1 MPLKMKLF
9 GVKYKVYESLG
20 IVLVVCWIRL
30 YMYILSLFIGKIA
43 HTFYVILVKSIWLT
57 WVYQQCI
64 HYTVHTLTLLFGV
77 QTLSFFPFCAI
88 KHIIRSSEYIQIS
101 GNQFK
106 SFFFSVGP
114 CKLKVKTVRAFD
126 VHTHMIYR
134 FLRIFH
140 TRYTHERKHTHYLAI
155 IFDPTIVILQWKS
168 NTLRTL

>member
-1 MPLKMKLF
+1 MLDPFVHVHSIAFHRKDSTHILRNSCEKHLVDVGLSAMYTLHSTHTDITFRGPNSFLF
-9 GVKYKVYESLG
+9 
-20 IVLVVCWIRL
+20 
-30 YMYILSLFIGKIA
+30 
-43 HTFYVILVKSIWLT
+43 SI
-57 WVYQQCI
+57 
-64 HYTVHTLTLLFGV
+64 
-77 QTLSFFPFCAI
+77 
-88 KHIIRSSEYIQIS
+88 KRIIRSSEYIQIS